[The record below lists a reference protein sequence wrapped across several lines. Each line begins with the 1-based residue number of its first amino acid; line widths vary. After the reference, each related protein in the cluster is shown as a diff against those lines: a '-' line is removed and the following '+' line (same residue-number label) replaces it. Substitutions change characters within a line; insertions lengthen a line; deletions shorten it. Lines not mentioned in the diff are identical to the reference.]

1 VLDGSR
7 KARFAFVA
15 LVVAGQ
21 GALAVAP
28 GGWSKGIGD
37 LAPFRETSVA
47 RAELYRQ
54 VGPDLVLVP
63 AGEWNALDPM
73 GTLRHF
79 SWRERVLEPRLAP
92 NGRFVELPHGSARHE
107 AELRAALDDVWEHAQ
122 ADDETSQLMLVLTLR
137 KNGKLEDAVRIRT
150 EPRAVRGPR

>member
-1 VLDGSR
+1 MLDGSR

-54 VGPDLVLVP
+54 VGPDLVLGNGIGIGVRK
-63 AGEWNALDPM
+63 GQSDLVTQLNRALDAIRADGSYDKIGSKYFPFDLNQP
-73 GTLRHF
+73 GA
-79 SWRERVLEPRLAP
+79 LAM
-92 NGRFVELPHGSARHE
+92 
-107 AELRAALDDVWEHAQ
+107 Q
-122 ADDETSQLMLVLTLR
+122 
-137 KNGKLEDAVRIRT
+137 
-150 EPRAVRGPR
+150 

>member
-15 LVVAGQ
+15 LVVVGQ
-21 GALAVAP
+21 GALALVP
-28 GGWSKGIGD
+28 GRWSKHLGD

-54 VGPDLVLVP
+54 VGAELVPVP

-92 NGRFVELPHGSARHE
+92 SGRFVELPHGSARHE

-122 ADDETSQLMLVLTLR
+122 SDDETSQLMLVVTVR
-137 KNGKLEDAVRIRT
+137 KNGRLEEAVRLT
-150 EPRAVRGPR
+150 TGARAVRGPR